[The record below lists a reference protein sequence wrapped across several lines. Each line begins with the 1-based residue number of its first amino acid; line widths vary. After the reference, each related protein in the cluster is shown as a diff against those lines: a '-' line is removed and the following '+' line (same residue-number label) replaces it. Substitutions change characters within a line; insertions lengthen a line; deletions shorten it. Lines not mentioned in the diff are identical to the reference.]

1 VGDTTGTRGK
11 VALLTCM
18 AMLAFAGNSL
28 LVRMA
33 MATTS
38 IDAASFTAIRIGSG
52 ALTLLA
58 ILLFQRQRPGRLR
71 DGWLPALML
80 FAYAATYSFAYR
92 DMDTG
97 AGALVLFAAV
107 QLLMISYGLVR
118 GERTSWIGLLM
129 ACGGLVAF
137 LLPGASAPP
146 LGAAALM
153 ALAGFAWGAFSL
165 SGRPGQDPLA
175 GTALSFLLAIPLAL
189 ALVLLNYRSLQL
201 DQAGVAWAL
210 VSGVLTSGIG
220 YVIWYWVR
228 VRLAS
233 ISASAVQLSV
243 PVISAV
249 LGVLVLGERVGA
261 RAAVSALFVLGGIG
275 VVLMTAR
282 PTKGTANKGDGGS

>member
-1 VGDTTGTRGK
+1 MGESTAGRGK
-11 VALLTCM
+11 VVLLTCV

-28 LVRMA
+28 LVRMG
-33 MATTS
+33 MGTTS
-38 IDAASFTAIRIGSG
+38 IDAASFTAIRIVSG

-58 ILLFQRQRPGRLR
+58 ILLFQRTRPGRLR
-71 DGWLPALML
+71 DGWLPAAML

-118 GERTSWIGLLM
+118 GERTSWIGLLV

-137 LLPGASAPP
+137 LAPGASAPP

-165 SGRPGQDPLA
+165 SGHRGQDPLA

-189 ALVLLNYRSLQL
+189 ALVLLNYRSLRL
-201 DQAGVAWAL
+201 DPAGVASAL

-249 LGVLVLGERVGA
+249 LGVVVLGEQVSA

-275 VVLMTAR
+275 AVLLATR
-282 PTKGTANKGDGGS
+282 RG